1 MNLFPVY
8 TLFDIEPVRG
18 QGSWVWD
25 AQGNKYLDFYG
36 GHAVISIGHSHPV
49 YVRRIQEQVEKLGFY
64 SNSVQNSLQEE
75 LAEKLGQLSGYEDY
89 QLFLVNSGAEAIEN
103 ALKLASFH
111 TQRKRVLVLERA
123 FHGRTSAAV
132 AITHNPKIQA
142 PINFAAHVTH
152 LPFNDES
159 ALEAAFEAEPVCAVV
174 VEGMQGV
181 GGIHVPQD
189 SYWHKLRAL
198 CDAHGAVLIAD
209 EIQSGYGRSGK
220 FFAHQHAGVQADL
233 ITVAKGMG
241 NGFPIGGVLVS
252 PSFEAWP
259 GMLGTTFG
267 GNHLACAAGLA
278 VLDTIESEKL
288 MENARQEGAYLI
300 EKLAA
305 RVGEEN
311 VRGKGLMIGI
321 ELPAP
326 AGPLRKKLL
335 FEHHIFTGSSSQ
347 PHVLRLLP
355 PLSLNRSE
363 ADHFLEAFF
372 QLAE

>member
-1 MNLFPVY
+1 
-8 TLFDIEPVRG
+8 
-18 QGSWVWD
+18 
-25 AQGNKYLDFYG
+25 
-36 GHAVISIGHSHPV
+36 
-49 YVRRIQEQVEKLGFY
+49 
-64 SNSVQNSLQEE
+64 
-75 LAEKLGQLSGYEDY
+75 
-89 QLFLVNSGAEAIEN
+89 
-103 ALKLASFH
+103 
-111 TQRKRVLVLERA
+111 
-123 FHGRTSAAV
+123 
-132 AITHNPKIQA
+132 
-142 PINFAAHVTH
+142 VTH

-159 ALEAAFEAEPVCAVV
+159 ALEAAFKAEPVCAVV
-174 VEGMQGV
+174 VEGMQGG

-305 RVGEEN
+305 RVGKEN